1 MLKKSLSLLAA
12 LALATAPALAETYS
26 GTTVASR
33 TTALVSASGGVLE
46 SLSLLPGQSVAA
58 GETVGSTRA
67 EKVFAAW
74 DGTVALCCADAG
86 DAVDGTVLK
95 ISPTSRYTVYCTVDG
110 AYSDPETELVHIGE
124 QLYLRCTANG
134 THKAVGVVTS
144 IDGAE
149 YQVEVIG
156 GELYVGE
163 VVNLYRDADFSAAR
177 RVGVGTAV
185 VAEPIEYSASG
196 TLIELCVQEGEIIER
211 GELLFTWAQADST
224 QIVSPAGGVVASVLV
239 APGDV
244 LKIGQTVAEL
254 VQPGDV
260 RIQVQLTAADAARIQ
275 FGDAATYIRA
285 DDPTE
290 TPRSAIVEGVSAIA
304 DGEGYVV
311 LLIPED
317 FDLPLGLSVEVH
329 IDE

>member
-12 LALATAPALAETYS
+12 LALAASPALAEIYS
-26 GTTVASR
+26 GATVASR
-33 TTALVSASGGVLE
+33 TTALVSESGGVLE
-46 SLSLLPGQSVAA
+46 ELSLLPGQAVKA
-58 GETVGSTRA
+58 GEIVGSTRA
-67 EKVFAAW
+67 ERVYSAW
-74 DGTVALCCADAG
+74 DGVVALCHAEAG
-86 DAVDGTVLK
+86 DRVDGAVLELA
-95 ISPTSRYTVYCTVDG
+95 PTSRYTVYCTVDG
-110 AYSDPETELVHIGE
+110 AYSAPETELVHIGE
-124 QLYLRCTANG
+124 QLYLCCTANG

-144 IDGAE
+144 IDGSE

-196 TLIELCVQEGEIIER
+196 TLIELCVQEGEEVER
-211 GELLFTWAQADST
+211 GELLFTYAQGDET
-224 QIVSPAGGVVASVLV
+224 QIICPAVGVVASVLV

-244 LKIGQTVAEL
+244 LKIGQSVAEL

-285 DDPTE
+285 DDPDE
-290 TPRSAIVEGVSAIA
+290 TLRSAIVEGVSAIA
-304 DGEGYVV
+304 DGEGYVA
-311 LLIPED
+311 LLVPED
-317 FDLPLGLSVEVH
+317 ANLPLGLSVEVH

>member
-12 LALATAPALAETYS
+12 LALAASPALAEPYA
-26 GTTVASR
+26 GATVASR

-46 SLSLLPGQSVAA
+46 SLSLLPGQSVEA

-74 DGTVALCCADAG
+74 DGTVALCHAEAG
-86 DAVDGTVLK
+86 DSVDGTVLE

-110 AYSDPETELVHIGE
+110 AYGDPETQLVHTGE

-134 THKAVGVVTS
+134 THKAVGIVTS

-163 VVNLYRDADFSAAR
+163 TVYLYRDADFSAAQ

-185 VAEPIEYSASG
+185 VAEPIAYSTSG
-196 TLIELCVQEGEIIER
+196 TLIELCVQEGEEVER
-211 GELLFTWAQADST
+211 GELLFTFAQSDGT
-224 QIVSPAGGVVASVLV
+224 QIVSPASGVIVRVLAS
-239 APGDV
+239 PGDV
-244 LKIGQTVAEL
+244 LQASQSVAEL
-254 VQPGDV
+254 VQPNDV
-260 RIQVQLTAADAARIQ
+260 RIQVQLSAADATRIQ
-275 FGDAATYIRA
+275 IGDAAAYIRA
-285 DDPTE
+285 DDPSE

-304 DGEGYVV
+304 DGEGYVA
-311 LLIPED
+311 LLVPED
-317 FDLPLGLSVEVH
+317 SDLPLGLSIEVRT
-329 IDE
+329 DE